1 MSGIPLDPNTSNPVN
16 TIINAPFND
25 TTLLNQPGSLNA
37 NNSTTTPFNSI
48 NTTSDNMFASLDV
61 CYTIIVGGTTFQL
74 SATSLFS
81 DSPNHFTDYF
91 ANSLTL
97 VMNIDRDPEIFKDII
112 KHLQGYYV
120 VPRDEVHYM
129 HLTTDAVFYNLVKLK
144 KQLRMGYMINVGGKL
159 FQLNREL
166 LETRDTPNY
175 FTSIGFECNWEPP
188 PNSLTKILPFIPS
201 LKPSM
206 IDRDPDLFAEIMR
219 YLQGYDI
226 EIKSEVQRQNLL
238 KDSRFYRLRGLT
250 EKLLASKL
258 TLKNEILF
266 HLKDVR
272 TSNSALSLEK
282 SLEKSLENID
292 DNNSNHMMQDDDNNS
307 GNANSINNNDAR
319 NRIMYKNREGSLY
332 YLLVQVNNT
341 DLICRY
347 DTLAPSFNRSVTTPP
362 TPTNYNRES
371 PSIPALELQLSKD
384 DIKKLKNGR
393 SVTFDVLTNVDKL
406 SSLIKIDE
414 FGNKILKL
422 FVKSAILRLYVKDQK
437 IGIEM
442 LKCKAFS
449 TEREFNATREFLD

>member
-1 MSGIPLDPNTSNPVN
+1 MSGLPLDPNTSNPVN

-61 CYTIIVGGTTFQL
+61 CYTIIVGGATFQL

-97 VMNIDRDPEIFKDII
+97 VMNIDRDPEIFKDI
-112 KHLQGYYV
+112 GYYV

-129 HLTTDAVFYNLVKLK
+129 HLLTDAVFYNLIKLK
-144 KQLRMGYMINVGGKL
+144 KQLRMSYMINVGGKL

-166 LETRDTPNY
+166 LEIRDTPNY

-226 EIKSEVQRQNLL
+226 EIKSE
-238 KDSRFYRLRGLT
+238 
-250 EKLLASKL
+250 
-258 TLKNEILF
+258 
-266 HLKDVR
+266 DVR
-272 TSNSALSLEK
+272 TSNSAL

-347 DTLAPSFNRSVTTPP
+347 GYDTLAPSFNRSVTTPP
-362 TPTNYNRES
+362 TPTNYSRES

-384 DIKKLKNGR
+384 DIKKLKSIAKSIKVSEDIRAEIWQSSLSSTCAFEIDGR

-414 FGNKILKL
+414 FGNKTLKL

>member
-1 MSGIPLDPNTSNPVN
+1 
-16 TIINAPFND
+16 
-25 TTLLNQPGSLNA
+25 
-37 NNSTTTPFNSI
+37 
-48 NTTSDNMFASLDV
+48 
-61 CYTIIVGGTTFQL
+61 
-74 SATSLFS
+74 
-81 DSPNHFTDYF
+81 
-91 ANSLTL
+91 
-97 VMNIDRDPEIFKDII
+97 MNK
-112 KHLQGYYV
+112 
-120 VPRDEVHYM
+120 
-129 HLTTDAVFYNLVKLK
+129 
-144 KQLRMGYMINVGGKL
+144 
-159 FQLNREL
+159 
-166 LETRDTPNY
+166 
-175 FTSIGFECNWEPP
+175 IGFECNWEPP

-258 TLKNEILF
+258 T
-266 HLKDVR
+266 DVR

-384 DIKKLKNGR
+384 DIKKLKSIAKSIKVSEDIRAEIWQSSLSSTCAFEIDGR

>member
-1 MSGIPLDPNTSNPVN
+1 
-16 TIINAPFND
+16 
-25 TTLLNQPGSLNA
+25 
-37 NNSTTTPFNSI
+37 
-48 NTTSDNMFASLDV
+48 
-61 CYTIIVGGTTFQL
+61 
-74 SATSLFS
+74 
-81 DSPNHFTDYF
+81 
-91 ANSLTL
+91 
-97 VMNIDRDPEIFKDII
+97 MNK
-112 KHLQGYYV
+112 
-120 VPRDEVHYM
+120 
-129 HLTTDAVFYNLVKLK
+129 
-144 KQLRMGYMINVGGKL
+144 
-159 FQLNREL
+159 
-166 LETRDTPNY
+166 
-175 FTSIGFECNWEPP
+175 IGFECNWEPP

-258 TLKNEILF
+258 TVNGFDVGDNNNHHRGDDDFELKNEILF

-384 DIKKLKNGR
+384 DIKKLKSIAKSIKVSEDIRAEIWQSSLSSTCAFEIDGR